1 MAIPFG
7 RYQLLKKIGSGGMG
21 QVFLARTAGTQGFEK
36 LIVIKRLLPHLAED
50 EEFRDMFFDEA
61 RIAARLNHPNLI
73 QIFDLG
79 EEGGSYFLAMEYVAG
94 EDLRRLDRYASSQG
108 RPVPLGLA
116 CRIVADAAAGLDYAH
131 KARTSQGQP
140 LGLVHRDVSPQNI
153 LVGFDGAVKLID
165 FGVVKA
171 LDRLQH
177 TATGILKGKYPYMS
191 PEQASGSVMD
201 HRSDVFSLGII
212 FWELLTRSRL
222 FKGSSDMITI
232 RLVRECRV
240 RPPSWVNPEV
250 TPDLDALVLRAL
262 AEDPNARYPDAAAF
276 RLAIEELIL
285 ASRLQGSSAHL
296 VAFIASLYGDRIARE
311 ADPSTHDLMNHLEEL
326 EPASGSSSDSAA
338 PQSRSTP
345 SPPRAR
351 QSREG
356 TVLLDPS
363 ALPRARFKRSW
374 VLLSL
379 ALVLGLV
386 GFLAVQLTHVQGA
399 QHPPASTL
407 EANRDARPDS
417 SLPATAP
424 PRVPIKLASKP
435 LGASVEMNGKTLGVT
450 PLALEL
456 EGAQAAAVFRYPG
469 FEPLAVTLTPADAPL
484 LTVQLIQKRAPKAK
498 RSANLRIK
506 TGR

>member
-1 MAIPFG
+1 MDWRNGPSPSGCDGTAGTGPWVIFAAARPALKQVDPATAICPILAAMAVPFG

-94 EDLRRLDRYASSQG
+94 EDLRRLERYASSQG

-116 CRIVADAAAGLDYAH
+116 CRIAADAAAGLDYAH

-191 PEQASGSVMD
+191 PEQASGAEMD

-212 FWELLTRSRL
+212 FWELLTGARL
-222 FKGSSDMITI
+222 FKGASDMITI
-232 RLVRECRV
+232 RLVRECQV
-240 RPPSWVNPEV
+240 RPPSSVNPEV
-250 TPDLDALVLRAL
+250 TSDLDALVLRAL
-262 AEDPNARYPDAAAF
+262 AEDPHARYPDAAAF

-285 ASRLQGSSAHL
+285 ANQLQASSAHL

-311 ADPSTHDLMNHLEEL
+311 SDPSTHDLMNHLEEL
-326 EPASGSSSDSAA
+326 EPASDSSSDSGA

-356 TVLLDPS
+356 TALLDPS
-363 ALPRARFKRSW
+363 APRARFKRSW

-386 GFLAVQLTHVQGA
+386 GFLAVQLARVQSA
-399 QHPPASTL
+399 KRPRASML
-407 EANRDARPDS
+407 EASGDARPDS
-417 SLPATAP
+417 RPPTANAP
-424 PRVPIKLASKP
+424 PVSIRL
-435 LGASVEMNGKTLGVT
+435 
-450 PLALEL
+450 
-456 EGAQAAAVFRYPG
+456 
-469 FEPLAVTLTPADAPL
+469 
-484 LTVQLIQKRAPKAK
+484 
-498 RSANLRIK
+498 
-506 TGR
+506 